1 MVFADRC
8 QYSACKA
15 TISDVQRATV
25 DELRWVMH
33 LALVANVD
41 RASTWHSESSLV
53 HGRCDL
59 APPNTV
65 CTTQKAFMQNQT
77 RDLRDDFKSSP

>member
-8 QYSACKA
+8 RYSACKT
-15 TISDVQRATV
+15 TISDVERATV
-25 DELRWVMH
+25 DELRWVLH
-33 LALVANVD
+33 LALVDPTGGEFDRAPNVD
-41 RASTWHSESSLV
+41 RGSTWHSESSLV

-65 CTTQKAFMQNQT
+65 CTTQKAFIQNHT
-77 RDLRDDFKSSP
+77 